1 MLKVSWDIKK
11 DLKFRDGVIGRR
23 RIEVDQPN
31 ILQAIIDIATFGK
44 AADNQR
50 QKLNVTQLKSSSWP

>member
-31 ILQAIIDIATFGK
+31 ILQAIIDIATFGE

-50 QKLNVTQLKSSSWP
+50 